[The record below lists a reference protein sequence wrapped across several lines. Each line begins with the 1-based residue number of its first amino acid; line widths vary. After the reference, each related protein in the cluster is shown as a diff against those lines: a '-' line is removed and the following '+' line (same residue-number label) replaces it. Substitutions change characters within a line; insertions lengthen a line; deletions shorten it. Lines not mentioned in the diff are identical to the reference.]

1 MKTQDYLSEDIPLPG
16 QVWAL
21 VSIIGPH
28 MKQKC
33 DVWGLKIKGTA
44 ATEEE
49 ADNMAKKLQ
58 KLDKHIDIFRVPV
71 GKFFPLNINPGSAD
85 NVVYQNEQLND
96 LMKEHK
102 KNRIEADSH
111 FNERKSEMMEK
122 ASSSKSNSVEII
134 NKADSLRKQINNLIK
149 DLKDTNKLF
158 KELSEQ
164 EQQEALS
171 EFEKVTSVKYNPNFK
186 LLDTINEEQ
195 DGHDGH
201 DGHDGQDGQDGQDGH
216 DGQDG
221 QDGQDGHDGH
231 DEQETVSLDI
241 EAITNELNDINI
253 TLQETPETPEL
264 LARQFKLK
272 SLLSTNTKAVNEYIS
287 TKFKNPSSFGLEE
300 Q

>member
-1 MKTQDYLSEDIPLPG
+1 MQKIDYLLEDIPLPG

-49 ADNMAKKLQ
+49 ADDMAKKLQ

-71 GKFFPLNINPGSAD
+71 GKFFPLNINPESAD

-111 FNERKSEMMEK
+111 FNERKTEMMEK

-158 KELSEQ
+158 KDLSEQ

-186 LLDTINEEQ
+186 LLDTINEE
-195 DGHDGH
+195 
-201 DGHDGQDGQDGQDGH
+201 
-216 DGQDG
+216 
-221 QDGQDGHDGH
+221 HDGH
-231 DEQETVSLDI
+231 DEQKESLDI

-253 TLQETPETPEL
+253 KLQETQEPPEL
-264 LARQFKLK
+264 LERQFKLK

-287 TKFKNPSSFGLEE
+287 TKFKNPSSFGLE
-300 Q
+300 